1 MLSDD
6 ERSGEMHGIG
16 RTTSAEGLAGPS
28 FMHSLNCA
36 KILDINFN
44 ARSACRCTR
53 SMDMMRFRSVFKDVE
68 EKDGDHVLLLLSSLN
83 LKPSYP
89 MRVIQ
94 KDF

>member
-1 MLSDD
+1 
-6 ERSGEMHGIG
+6 
-16 RTTSAEGLAGPS
+16 
-28 FMHSLNCA
+28 
-36 KILDINFN
+36 
-44 ARSACRCTR
+44 
-53 SMDMMRFRSVFKDVE
+53 MDMMRFRSVFKDVE